1 MEALNVVAPHRAL
14 VEGAARYV
22 KQEKF
27 AHKMGDLSKA
37 DESLFKKMLGVV
49 TEALQ
54 ESYAS
59 SKEIR
64 NHRPA
69 HFVAMELLDLH
80 FLAGVALKDCMSAAT
95 NSTPLTDLTV
105 NLGFNVRTAIAT
117 ERLREDKENGGVK
130 KHKALMNPKLTM
142 TERKKKEMAL
152 ELLAK
157 YPEPGEGAD
166 DSAKIGGALY
176 ALVSQ
181 ATGLF
186 AEGEVEKRKGG
197 KVAMVNCVVFT
208 DEAQQSLSA
217 IKERQQWMRP
227 VYQAEEMPPIDWTAI
242 DKGGY
247 RDEDVARTTRMVNV
261 HSALGKT
268 LVAQAIDQAA
278 PFVRATNLIQGVPLA
293 INTFVLGALKFC
305 IEGRRKIG
313 KLAGPLVNEWEKVDE
328 DGVVTELTQEEH
340 RQARKDNRKIN
351 ADHNKDLTNITEA
364 EILSGK
370 GCFYQPHNM
379 DWRGREYAL
388 PGFNHQQSDHCKAL
402 IGFAVG
408 QKLTAR
414 GVQWLKWHIA
424 TTAGQKVEAGKYEGR
439 KTDKLPFDARVEW
452 ADERIEDFQMIA
464 QDPIAYINLWE
475 KMDSPFCYLAAVK
488 ALVEHLENPET
499 LCSIPVAIDG
509 SCSGLQHFSAMTRDE
524 VGGASVN
531 LVPSELPQDIYGE
544 VATVTA
550 VRVKT
555 DLTDEDPEV
564 RRMAKLW
571 DDYGITRSVTKRN
584 VMTFG
589 YGSKESGFS
598 DQIFEDI
605 IDDNAESRKHFG
617 YVKKDKTEEGAVEFN
632 KELWVKTMEVAR
644 YLAKHNMF
652 AIQKIVDKAPVVMK
666 YLQEIAGALAK
677 ANLPVRW
684 TTPMGFPVVNAYY
697 EPEFVRI
704 NTLLWNK
711 ALNVMEPFKTKVRSA
726 YSKKLLNNKQRD
738 GIAPNFVHSLDAAHL
753 QSVVVNS
760 VDSDIHNF
768 LLIHDSFASLPN
780 QMDEFSMVVRQSLVS
795 MYESRDV
802 LEEFFESARAD
813 LVSAMGEAGADVKAL
828 GKLIDSLDKL
838 EKPAFGSLD
847 LNGIL
852 NSPYAFA

>member
-1 MEALNVVAPHRAL
+1 
-14 VEGAARYV
+14 
-22 KQEKF
+22 
-27 AHKMGDLSKA
+27 
-37 DESLFKKMLGVV
+37 
-49 TEALQ
+49 
-54 ESYAS
+54 
-59 SKEIR
+59 
-64 NHRPA
+64 
-69 HFVAMELLDLH
+69 
-80 FLAGVALKDCMSAAT
+80 
-95 NSTPLTDLTV
+95 
-105 NLGFNVRTAIAT
+105 
-117 ERLREDKENGGVK
+117 
-130 KHKALMNPKLTM
+130 
-142 TERKKKEMAL
+142 
-152 ELLAK
+152 
-157 YPEPGEGAD
+157 
-166 DSAKIGGALY
+166 
-176 ALVSQ
+176 
-181 ATGLF
+181 
-186 AEGEVEKRKGG
+186 
-197 KVAMVNCVVFT
+197 
-208 DEAQQSLSA
+208 
-217 IKERQQWMRP
+217 
-227 VYQAEEMPPIDWTAI
+227 
-242 DKGGY
+242 
-247 RDEDVARTTRMVNV
+247 
-261 HSALGKT
+261 
-268 LVAQAIDQAA
+268 
-278 PFVRATNLIQGVPLA
+278 
-293 INTFVLGALKFC
+293 
-305 IEGRRKIG
+305 
-313 KLAGPLVNEWEKVDE
+313 
-328 DGVVTELTQEEH
+328 
-340 RQARKDNRKIN
+340 
-351 ADHNKDLTNITEA
+351 
-364 EILSGK
+364 
-370 GCFYQPHNM
+370 
-379 DWRGREYAL
+379 
-388 PGFNHQQSDHCKAL
+388 
-402 IGFAVG
+402 
-408 QKLTAR
+408 
-414 GVQWLKWHIA
+414 
-424 TTAGQKVEAGKYEGR
+424 
-439 KTDKLPFDARVEW
+439 
-452 ADERIEDFQMIA
+452 
-464 QDPIAYINLWE
+464 
-475 KMDSPFCYLAAVK
+475 
-488 ALVEHLENPET
+488 
-499 LCSIPVAIDG
+499 
-509 SCSGLQHFSAMTRDE
+509 
-524 VGGASVN
+524 
-531 LVPSELPQDIYGE
+531 
-544 VATVTA
+544 
-550 VRVKT
+550 
-555 DLTDEDPEV
+555 
-564 RRMAKLW
+564 MAKLW